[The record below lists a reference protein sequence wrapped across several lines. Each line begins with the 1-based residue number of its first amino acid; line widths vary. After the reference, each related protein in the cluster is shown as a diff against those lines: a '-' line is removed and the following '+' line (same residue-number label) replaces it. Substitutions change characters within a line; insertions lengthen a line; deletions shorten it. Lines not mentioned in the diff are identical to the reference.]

1 MPQTTTIQRLDRLIH
16 QLVRVRN
23 RVSQDHMTDFE
34 LSDVLGQCEVGTQA
48 LVDELDDQLKE
59 SGDE

>member
-23 RVSQDHMTDFE
+23 RVSQDHMTDFGIAR
-34 LSDVLGQCEVGTQA
+34 LARRQPDFFAGGVQQRMRIFRQILI
-48 LVDELDDQLKE
+48 
-59 SGDE
+59 